1 MFGLNILVFLLLVL
15 NSEKKR
21 KKEKI
26 GRVVLDFERDILE
39 EEN

>member
-15 NSEKKR
+15 NSK
-21 KKEKI
+21 KKERKKI

>member
-15 NSEKKR
+15 VVK
-21 KKEKI
+21 KKERKKI